1 MSMRNFTIV
10 AALAALSQP
19 VFGQEQASERTVAAL
34 PEALADTG
42 EMAPPPVP
50 QSSATEIEDIA
61 PEQLVFGIG
70 RPATEEEIAAIDID
84 AMPDGRG
91 LPEGSGTYAEGEEL
105 YTDFCSAC
113 HGEELEGISEL
124 GAPGLIGGRG
134 SLASDSP
141 VRTVESYWPYSSTLF
156 DYVYR
161 AMPMDTPGSLTADQ
175 VYAISAYIL
184 GRAGITSDAP
194 DTVLDAQSM
203 AAIQMPNADG
213 FVSDPRDGN
222 ANQ

>member
-10 AALAALSQP
+10 AALAVLTQP
-19 VFGQEQASERTVAAL
+19 AFGQEQASERTVAAL

-105 YTDFCSAC
+105 
-113 HGEELEGISEL
+113 EGISEL
-124 GAPGLIGGRG
+124 GAPRLIGGRG

-141 VRTVESYWPYSSTLF
+141 VKTVESYWPYSSTLF
-156 DYVYR
+156 DYVHR
-161 AMPMDTPGSLTADQ
+161 AMPMDSPGSLTADQ